1 MKKKSVEAASL
12 LVRLVVSAGPVKVRN
27 PKDCLDDVDIQKR
40 ELELCLDAKSEVEKH
55 CSIFHLYVVNI
66 VISWAN

>member
-27 PKDCLDDVDIQKR
+27 PKDCLDDVDIQMQ
-40 ELELCLDAKSEVEKH
+40 
-55 CSIFHLYVVNI
+55 
-66 VISWAN
+66 